1 MKESTPEEALTS
13 PPSLSYPLPFSFA
26 SFSPTSER
34 TVTMSNLRKE
44 SLLNAESVAALI
56 FCPELKYISDF
67 DPPSL

>member
-1 MKESTPEEALTS
+1 MEESTLEEALTS

-26 SFSPTSER
+26 SFPPTSER
-34 TVTMSNLRKE
+34 TVTMSSLRKE
-44 SLLNAESVAALI
+44 SLLRAESVAALI